1 MKLKVVLE
9 LETLEQ
15 VGVILSAVNDWNVN
29 VDVAPIFDTPNR
41 KSKAKKKT
49 KKKRKSKG
57 KQNRT
62 SVSSPDTLLRSTGAR
77 PTTLPDLY
85 DKVIPTIE
93 DWPLTRT
100 DLAKRLAEVRGHTD
114 TKATSTI
121 VTKWIKQRAL
131 KPVKK

>member
-15 VGVILSAVNDWNVN
+15 VGIILSTVNDWDVN
-29 VDVAPIFDTPNR
+29 VDVAPIFDAPSP
-41 KSKAKKKT
+41 KPKT
-49 KKKRKSKG
+49 KKKTRTSTG

-62 SVSSPDTLLRSTGAR
+62 SVSSPDTLLR
-77 PTTLPDLY
+77 PTETHPSTLPDLY
-85 DKVIPTIE
+85 DKVVPSITS
-93 DWPLTRT
+93 WPLTRK
-100 DLAKRLAEVRGHTD
+100 DLAKQLAEVRGHTD

-131 KPVKK
+131 KVVKK